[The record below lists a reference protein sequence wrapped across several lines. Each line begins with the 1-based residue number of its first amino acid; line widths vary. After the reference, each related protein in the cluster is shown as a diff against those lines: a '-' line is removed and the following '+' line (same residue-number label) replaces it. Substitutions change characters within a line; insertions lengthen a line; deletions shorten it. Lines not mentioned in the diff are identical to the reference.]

1 MSNQVISLHCIIL
14 KIIRCGGS
22 RGRVALSYKTEEGTA
37 KVGRDYQ
44 HTEGEL
50 VFDDGETE

>member
-1 MSNQVISLHCIIL
+1 
-14 KIIRCGGS
+14 
-22 RGRVALSYKTEEGTA
+22 VALSYKTEEGTA

-44 HTEGEL
+44 NTEGEL